1 MGRSLPPTGWTQ
13 VSVAGCGEGTVLGPQ
28 QLPLHTGRHSPRVAR
43 ENLTPKNPLCIEDP
57 GFLHPRHGAGTALRP
72 GLHGG
77 RRLRRE
83 RCRPQAHSSS
93 RSADTA
99 CSPTRDSRSHR
110 EEEMTHLIGKQLP
123 SHTHSQAVTR
133 SLHTQTLSQM
143 LTLRYTHIFTGRYT
157 LRHTGRHT
165 HEHWQIQTLSD
176 VDTLRYITHT
186 HTGMHRH
193 TGTLPGRHTHTQ
205 IHHTHTG
212 RHRAHSQ
219 ALSLRCRH
227 TQIHSHT
234 GMHRQTQGTL
244 TLTQSHT
251 HTHGRSGCTHKPSH
265 LLLHCSGHPRRGRP
279 LSPGSSRGPCVG
291 KGLPRGRMSRDCF
304 RCVGRTEPGCVCVR
318 VQGPWP

>member
-110 EEEMTHLIGKQLP
+110 EEEMTHSIGKQLP

-212 RHRAHSQ
+212 RHTGGHAHRHSHSDVDTLRYTHTQVCTGRHRAHS
-219 ALSLRCRH
+219 
-227 TQIHSHT
+227 HSH
-234 GMHRQTQGTL
+234 
-244 TLTQSHT
+244 SHT
-251 HTHGRSGCTHKPSH
+251 HTLTGAQAALTSPLTYCCIVRDIHAAAAHSRREAVGAPAWGRGF
-265 LLLHCSGHPRRGRP
+265 LEGG
-279 LSPGSSRGPCVG
+279 
-291 KGLPRGRMSRDCF
+291 
-304 RCVGRTEPGCVCVR
+304 
-318 VQGPWP
+318 